1 MVLVA
6 LLAATAPGCLAGE
19 AAAPSRLLPARP
31 QRSPPG
37 QGSARH
43 PRREFGRVGP
53 CPPPRNPTRAT
64 LVYRTRR
71 GLMRDRD
78 LAFARAYCSWP
89 GRPPVWLIEDALT
102 RAWMGG
108 VERG

>member
-31 QRSPPG
+31 QRPPPG

-43 PRREFGRVGP
+43 PRRVLGRVGR
-53 CPPPRNPTRAT
+53 CPPPRNPTRAPQV
-64 LVYRTRR
+64 LRGRDGARTT
-71 GLMRDRD
+71 G
-78 LAFARAYCSWP
+78 AGITVPYSSWP
-89 GRPPVWLIEDALT
+89 AWRPSST
-102 RAWMGG
+102 RNHGTSADTGSG
-108 VERG
+108 P